1 LPRINIDNTLD
12 VKAINFPSVVNSSI
26 RIYRNIDKY
35 IFANNIPETD
45 KKNLEL
51 EIINYIL
58 KKYKNMKIYDLSNL
72 KDYEKEFFYNSGYL
86 NKSFYNSNKGY
97 FLIFE
102 DQKISIL
109 LNCNEHLT
117 IKIIINKLFTIE
129 TYNILENLEKYLA
142 KQYQFA
148 ATTKYGYLTSN
159 IKNCGLALKTSVLL
173 HLKGLILNK
182 KIEEITNLYFQRGY
196 ILKPWPNL
204 ADKAENEYFIASS
217 KLNFGVTEHLLIE
230 RFISGIEKLIDIN
243 QKELFSYYISNKE
256 EINDNIY
263 RSYGILKY
271 ASQID
276 YLEAIKHLSNLR
288 TGLELNIK
296 ISLNI
301 ETLNKL
307 FLEIQIGFVKR
318 VAKEQDI
325 NENKARALIIKNN
338 MLEGDADV

>member
-1 LPRINIDNTLD
+1 LPSINIDNTLET
-12 VKAINFPSVVNSSI
+12 KAEIFPSVVNSSI
-26 RIYRNIDKY
+26 KIYRNIEKY
-35 IFANNIPETD
+35 TFVNKITDVD

-51 EIINYIL
+51 EIIDCLL
-58 KKYKNMKIYDLSNL
+58 KKYKELKIYDLSNL
-72 KDYEKEFFYNSGYL
+72 KDYEKEFFLNLGYL
-86 NKSFYNSNKGY
+86 NKTFFNSNKGY
-97 FLIFE
+97 FLVLE
-102 DQKISIL
+102 DKKISIL

-117 IKIIINKLFTIE
+117 IKIINDKLFTID
-129 TYNILENLEKYLA
+129 TYKIIENFEKYLA
-142 KQYQFA
+142 KEFQFS

-159 IKNCGLALKTSVLL
+159 IKNCGLALRTSVLL
-173 HLKGLILNK
+173 HLKGLLLNK
-182 KIEEITNLYFQRGY
+182 KTEEITNLYFQRGY
-196 ILKPWPNL
+196 IIKPWPYLSDN
-204 ADKAENEYFIASS
+204 AINEYYIVSS
-217 KLNFGVTEHLLIE
+217 KLNFGVTEHQLIE
-230 RFISGIEKLIDIN
+230 RFISGIDKLIDIN

-276 YLEAIKHLSNLR
+276 YLEAIKHMSNLR
-288 TGLELNIK
+288 TGLELNLK
-296 ISLNI
+296 IFINI

-307 FLEIQIGFVKR
+307 FLEIQNGYVKR